1 MLPELSHLKG
11 AEPHTAEQQDRRLVP
26 QPSGRQHPGRVLEP
40 WSSWAEGVSSP
51 GRAQP
56 APHLHVPGL
65 EGQLCEVETD
75 ECASAPCLNQA
86 DCQDLLNGFLCVCLP
101 GEYRFHSSP
110 SAQPPEPQCRP
121 GNPKPLEVHP
131 GLANEAPISPNSS
144 APPTLFCYIPNL
156 PRVLIHLYLCPAK
169 LPKSS
174 FLARGEPRLV
184 LALLTLDAGKTAPGL
199 PSPPLSIPRF
209 PDVMITDVS

>member
-1 MLPELSHLKG
+1 M
-11 AEPHTAEQQDRRLVP
+11 
-26 QPSGRQHPGRVLEP
+26 
-40 WSSWAEGVSSP
+40 SSP

-110 SAQPPEPQCRP
+110 SAQAPEPQCRP
-121 GNPKPLEVHP
+121 GNPKPFEVHP

-156 PRVLIHLYLCPAK
+156 PRLLIHLYLCPAK

-174 FLARGEPRLV
+174 L
-184 LALLTLDAGKTAPGL
+184 LALLQSPLVGIPGWSWHCSPWMQGKL
-199 PSPPLSIPRF
+199 PPAFLLHHYRSLCSL
-209 PDVMITDVS
+209 M